1 MAREI
6 LFKAKRADTK
16 EWVEGYP
23 VFDFADCSLK
33 RRGKC
38 ACEHNGELLCF
49 YGWIDELHEYGEIE
63 VIPETVCQYTGL
75 NDGTKWEELSEEEK
89 EKFLSKRNHKED
101 RLNIKEDWNGR
112 KIFEGDIVSVSHSRI
127 KKEEDDTTFMP
138 EYEEYSRNYT
148 VEFVNKGGHCGY
160 RCRNKSIHF
169 TLTQNTIYNHNIDV
183 IGNLWDNTEL
193 LNQ

>member
-1 MAREI
+1 MGREI
-6 LFKAKRADTK
+6 LFKAQRADTK

-23 VFDFADCSLK
+23 VFDFANCSLK

-38 ACEHNGELLCF
+38 ACKHSGQLLCF

-101 RLNIKEDWNGR
+101 RMNAKEDWNGR
-112 KIFEGDIVSVSHSRI
+112 KIFEGDIVKGVA
-127 KKEEDDTTFMP
+127 
-138 EYEEYSRNYT
+138 YSTDFVGYIVWIDAIAGFGVRYFNKHREPT
-148 VEFVNKGGHCGY
+148 AWENSSILKAIQRWKQPNEF
-160 RCRNKSIHF
+160 
-169 TLTQNTIYNHNIDV
+169 QAEV
-183 IGNLWDNTEL
+183 IGNIFDNPEL